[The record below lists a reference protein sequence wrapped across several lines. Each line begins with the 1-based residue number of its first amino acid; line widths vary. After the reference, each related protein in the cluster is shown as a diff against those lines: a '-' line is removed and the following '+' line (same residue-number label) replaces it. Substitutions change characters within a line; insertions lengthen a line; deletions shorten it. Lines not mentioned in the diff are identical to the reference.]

1 MGKYRTYNWGP
12 LLFQAKLE
20 QPFCDELLRRGKL
33 STEPRNKMLAGNIEK
48 EFGYSENDMSWFT
61 ENTGPVFKAY
71 TDHWLKHFATTN
83 RFYPKIQAGKLKS
96 VVSMTSLWINTQ
108 VAGEFNPPHKHGGDI
123 SFVIYLKVPKEIVE
137 ENKYWAEKSAD
148 MSAGAINFNYG
159 EPMYGLEWIVNQH
172 VFIPEECQI
181 FIFPAQLTHWV
192 SPFKTPDV
200 ERISVSGNLNWNFIK

>member
-1 MGKYRTYNWGP
+1 
-12 LLFQAKLE
+12 
-20 QPFCDELLRRGKL
+20 
-33 STEPRNKMLAGNIEK
+33 
-48 EFGYSENDMSWFT
+48 MSWFT
-61 ENTGPVFKAY
+61 ENTGAVFKAY

-83 RFYPKIQAGKLKS
+83 RFHPKIQAGELKS

-148 MSAGAINFNYG
+148 KSAGAINFNYG
-159 EPMYGLEWIVNQH
+159 EPVYGLEWIINQH
-172 VFIPEECQI
+172 IFIPEECQM

-192 SPFKTPDV
+192 SPFQTPDV
-200 ERISVSGNLNWNFIK
+200 ERISVSGNLNWNFIE